1 CDRQESNLR
10 RPALQASA
18 LPAELRSRACAYGHA
33 RIASNE
39 SCPSHS
45 STLRPWIT
53 GCRSQTQPM
62 SYVGERWSPA
72 LTVTF
77 RNQRRCDCHLSVR
90 CDCGSTQGG
99 LSLSDGA
106 SKLQLACF
114 KLSITDSLVRLAISR
129 FRHKKR

>member
-1 CDRQESNLR
+1 VYVTLESIRTIVSKPLVH
-10 RPALQASA
+10 P
-18 LPAELRSRACAYGHA
+18 
-33 RIASNE
+33 
-39 SCPSHS
+39 
-45 STLRPWIT
+45 STLDHAL
-53 GCRSQTQPM
+53 SFETQPM

-90 CDCGSTQGG
+90 CDCGSTQEG

-106 SKLQLACF
+106 SNLQLACF

-129 FRHKKR
+129 FRHKKGDPRGSPRSAGMCAWL